1 MLESTTIPDSRLRP
15 MQIIS
20 LALPAGVVLFALVA
34 VVLLGSLRQPPA
46 GPLISLLGAGFAAM
60 MVVARFVL
68 PNLLFR
74 PQVPEG
80 ETLDVDSACNIYQTR
95 LIVALALLE
104 GAAFFNLVALILE
117 HHWWSLAIA
126 GGLVLLM
133 LGDFPTRTRIQ
144 HWIETQRLM

>member
-1 MLESTTIPDSRLRP
+1 MPESTTVSDARLLP
-15 MQIIS
+15 MQIIA

-46 GPLISLLGAGFAAM
+46 GPLVSLLGAGFAAM
-60 MVVARFVL
+60 MMVAHFVL

-74 PQVPEG
+74 PRVPSG

-104 GAAFFNLVALILE
+104 GAAFFNLVALVLE
-117 HHWWSLAIA
+117 HQWWSLAIA
-126 GGLVLLM
+126 GGLVLIM